1 MNARKK
7 VKMPA
12 ETAKARAGSR
22 RGLISG
28 LVIAGSVALAVAAW
42 LIYRG
47 GQSAD
52 LKPAAAE
59 ETGAS
64 AVAGTEA
71 LRGRWLRPDGGYI
84 LEIRGIDPSGN
95 MDCGYYNP
103 QPIHVS
109 KAWAKREGTTTRVF
123 VELRDSGYPGC
134 TYDLTYDPREDVLVG
149 TYYQA
154 ATRETY
160 EIFFARMRK

>member
-1 MNARKK
+1 MNQRKK
-7 VKMPA
+7 GKMPA

-28 LVIAGSVALAVAAW
+28 LVIAASVALAVAAW
-42 LIYRG
+42 LVYRG

-52 LKPAAAE
+52 PKPAAE
-59 ETGAS
+59 ETGGS
-64 AVAGTEA
+64 AVAGTEM
-71 LRGRWLRPDGGYI
+71 LRGRWLRPDGDYI
-84 LEIRGIDPSGN
+84 LEIRGIDSNGN

-109 KAWAKREGTTTRVF
+109 RASAKREGTTTQVF
-123 VELRDSGYPGC
+123 VELRDTGYPGC
-134 TYDLTYDPREDVLVG
+134 TYDLTYDPREDILVG

-154 ATRETY
+154 ALRQTY
-160 EIFFARMRK
+160 EIFFARMK